1 MTQLRVR
8 DVMTTQVVT
17 LKGTNTVKQ
26 ATVKLA
32 IDSVSG
38 VPVVDNDHR
47 LIGMLS
53 ETDILALVLKYQA
66 KLNVDNPSLYI
77 LTVPMDEDNIEDDE
91 LRAASKEISETLVEN
106 IMTKTVLTTTPDAK
120 IIDVV
125 KSMMDMGVNRIP
137 VLEKGVLVG
146 IISRGDIIFS
156 IYKRKV

>member
-1 MTQLRVR
+1 
-8 DVMTTQVVT
+8 MTTQVVT

-32 IDSVSG
+32 VDSVSG
-38 VPVVDNDHR
+38 APVIDSDHK
-47 LIGMLS
+47 LIGMFS
-53 ETDILALVLKYQA
+53 ETDILELVLKYQA
-66 KLNVDNPSLYI
+66 KLNLDNPSLHI
-77 LTVPMDEDNIEDDE
+77 LTIPMDEDIQDDD
-91 LRAASKEISETLVEN
+91 LRTASKEISETLVQDL
-106 IMTKTVLTTTPDAK
+106 MTKTVLTTTPDAD

-125 KSMMDMGVNRIP
+125 KAMVEKGVNRIP